1 MSGISDQFTTIGIE
15 AVAWGTAAATLT
27 RGIEAKPGN
36 KPTHRVEHRPSAG
49 FRPGYIGDPSDTHVV
64 DARGGTYTLVLNDLV
79 VTASGPVATFRYA
92 VIYDDTVAGDP
103 LVGWWD
109 YGSSITMANAETFT
123 VDFTGAALTLS

>member
-1 MSGISDQFTTIGIE
+1 VATYNKFEAWADTMPEGANLATDQFTL
-15 AVAWGTAAATLT
+15 ALSNVAPIAINSVLADITEIAYTNLSARNFTTASSSQT
-27 RGIEAKPGN
+27 
-36 KPTHRVEHRPSAG
+36 
-49 FRPGYIGDPSDTHVV
+49 
-64 DARGGTYTLVLNDLV
+64 GGTYALVLNDLV